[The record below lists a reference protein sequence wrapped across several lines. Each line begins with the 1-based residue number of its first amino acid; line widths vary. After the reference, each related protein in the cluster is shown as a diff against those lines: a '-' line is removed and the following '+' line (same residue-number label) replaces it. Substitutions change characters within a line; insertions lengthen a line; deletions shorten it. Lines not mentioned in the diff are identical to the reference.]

1 MCIIIWAV
9 LCVVSRLVF
18 VVVVM
23 GVHVDGVEVVE
34 VVGRG
39 GAALSSLMVAVMPCA
54 LSYTATR
61 VVCSVHRLLFG
72 ISLRGVVDNMAVW
85 LLWVLQPLVL
95 GFNSP

>member
-1 MCIIIWAV
+1 M
-9 LCVVSRLVF
+9 VSCLVF
-18 VVVVM
+18 VVVVV
-23 GVHVDGVEVVE
+23 GVRVDGVEVVE

-85 LLWVLQPLVL
+85 LLWVVQPLVL

>member
-1 MCIIIWAV
+1 MTCIVVWAV
-9 LCVVSRLVF
+9 LCMVSCLMF
-18 VVVVM
+18 VVVVV
-23 GVHVDGVEVVE
+23 GVRVDGVVVE

-39 GAALSSLMVAVMPCA
+39 GAALSSLMVAVTPCA

-61 VVCSVHRLLFG
+61 VVCSVDRLLLG

-85 LLWVLQPLVL
+85 LLWVLQALVL